1 MSPRA
6 PRTRRPAAAAARTAR
21 EAKERRLCL
30 GSHLSVAGGPWVAVD
45 EAIALRLRS
54 LQIFSK
60 NASRWTQRP
69 IAPEE
74 AERFRSRRA
83 EWGDGPVFSHTSYL
97 INLAAEGELADKSR
111 EALLDELERAAILGL
126 DGVVQH
132 PGAHVGAGVEA
143 GIERIARAAR
153 WALDRAPAGP
163 RLLLENTA
171 GAGSTI
177 GRSFEE
183 LGALLAAI
191 DRPERTAI
199 CLDTCHLFAAGY
211 ELRTAEGYSQTMA
224 ALEREVG
231 AARVSCWHLND
242 SRGDLASHLDRH
254 EHIGAGKLGS
264 AAFRLLLADARFFG
278 VPKILETPKED
289 EADRANLARLR
300 RLGT

>member
-6 PRTRRPAAAAARTAR
+6 AGAAAVRAAK

-30 GSHLSVAGGPWVAVD
+30 GSHLSVAGGPWKAVE

-69 IAPEE
+69 IAEEE
-74 AERFRSRRA
+74 AERFRERRA
-83 EWGDGPVFSHTSYL
+83 EWGDGPVFSHASYL

-111 EALLDELERAAILGL
+111 EALVDELERAAALGL
-126 DGVVQH
+126 DGVIQH

-153 WALDRAPAGP
+153 SALDRAPRGP

-171 GAGSTI
+171 GAGSTL

-183 LGALLAAI
+183 LGALLAMI
-191 DRPERTAI
+191 DRPERTGV

-211 ELRTAEGYSQTMA
+211 ELRTAEGFEATMA

-231 AARVSCWHLND
+231 ADRVLCWHLND
-242 SRGDLASHLDRH
+242 SRGDLGSHLDRH
-254 EHIGAGKLGS
+254 EHIGTGKLGR

-278 VPKILETPKED
+278 VPKILETPKEGD
-289 EADRANLARLR
+289 ADRANLALLR